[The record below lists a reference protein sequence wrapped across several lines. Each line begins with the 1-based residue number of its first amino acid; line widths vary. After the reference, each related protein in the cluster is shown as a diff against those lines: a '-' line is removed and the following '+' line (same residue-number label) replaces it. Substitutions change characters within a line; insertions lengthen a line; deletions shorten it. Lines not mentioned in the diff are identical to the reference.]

1 MLRLLERGLMHMPKP
16 KSKLSDKL
24 VLKRESTWNR
34 MDPKKRKTV
43 FSYCEEYA
51 RFLSACK
58 TEREVVRYLVR
69 RAEKA
74 GFKPLVMAKN
84 VKPGDRFYAINKEK
98 NVALVVAGKLGPAEG
113 FHVVC
118 AHIDS
123 PRVDLK
129 QKPLY
134 EDTDASIALLKTHYY
149 GGVKKYQW
157 TNVPLALHGRVLKGD
172 GEVLDIVIGEKEEDP
187 IFLIPD
193 LLPHLARRLQG
204 DRKLFDGI
212 KGEEM
217 NIVVAGI
224 PLDGNSDE
232 KEKIKLAV
240 LKHLNNIYGII
251 EEDLIS
257 AEIEMVPAH
266 MARDVGFDRSIMGGY
281 GHDDRVCAYT
291 ELTAIEEVK
300 IPLRTAV
307 AVFYDKEEIGS
318 EGPTGAQSA
327 FLELFLAE
335 YTRAADPKSDYTT
348 FKLAMGKSRALSAD
362 VDAGLDPS
370 FKDVHEPLN
379 AARISHGV
387 CVTKFTGSGGKGGS
401 NDANAEF
408 VGYVRT
414 IFNKAG
420 VAWQS
425 AELGKVDEGGGGT
438 VAKYLAHHNMDV
450 IDVGPPLLS
459 MHSPYELVSK
469 VDVYHS
475 YLAYKAF
482 LAATE

>member
-1 MLRLLERGLMHMPKP
+1 MPKS

-24 VLKRESTWNR
+24 AMKKETAWKRL
-34 MDPKKRKTV
+34 DPKGKKAV
-43 FSYCEEYA
+43 FGYCDDYVK
-51 RFLSACK
+51 FLGSCK
-58 TEREVVRYLVR
+58 TEREVVRHVVR
-69 RAEKA
+69 RAERA
-74 GFKPLVMAKN
+74 GFRPLSMAKN
-84 VKPGDRFYAINKEK
+84 VKPGDRFYAVNKEK
-98 NVALVVAGKLGPAEG
+98 NVALIIAGKLGPAEG
-113 FHVVC
+113 FHIVC

-129 QKPLY
+129 QRPLY
-134 EDTDASIALLKTHYY
+134 EDTDASVALLKTHYY

-157 TNVPLALHGRVLKGD
+157 MNVPLALHGCVIKAN
-172 GEVLDIVIGEKEEDP
+172 GEVLDIVIGEKPEDP
-187 IFLIPD
+187 VFVIPD
-193 LLPHLARRLQG
+193 LLPHLAKRLQG
-204 DRKLFDGI
+204 ERKLFEGV

-217 NIVVAGI
+217 NIVVGGM
-224 PLDGNSDE
+224 PLASGEE
-232 KEKIKLAV
+232 KEAIKLAV
-240 LKHLNNIYGII
+240 LKLLNDSFGIV

-257 AEIEMVPAH
+257 AEIEMVPSH
-266 MARDVGFDRSIMGGY
+266 MPRDVGLDRSMIGGY

-291 ELTAIEEVK
+291 ALTAIEDVK
-300 IPLRTAV
+300 VPLRTAV

-348 FKLAMGKSRALSAD
+348 FKLALGKSRALSAD
-362 VDAGLDPS
+362 VDAGMDPS
-370 FKDVHEPLN
+370 FKEVHEPLN
-379 AARISHGV
+379 AARMSHGIV
-387 CVTKFTGSGGKGGS
+387 VTKFTGSGGKGGS

-408 VGYVRT
+408 VGYVRG

-450 IDVGPPLLS
+450 IDAGPPLLS
-459 MHSPYELVSK
+459 MHSPYELASK
-469 VDVYHS
+469 VDIYHS
-475 YLAYKAF
+475 HLAYKAF
-482 LAATE
+482 LGAKD

>member
-1 MLRLLERGLMHMPKP
+1 MPKS

-24 VLKRESTWNR
+24 AMKKETAWKRLDSKG
-34 MDPKKRKTV
+34 KKAV
-43 FSYCEEYA
+43 FDYCDAYA
-51 RFLSACK
+51 SFLGACK
-58 TEREVVRYLVR
+58 TEREVVRYIVR
-69 RAEKA
+69 HAEKA
-74 GFKPLVMAKN
+74 GFKPLSTAKN
-84 VKPGDRFYAINKEK
+84 VKPGDRFYAVNKEK
-98 NVALVVAGKLGPAEG
+98 NVALIVAGKLAPSDG

-123 PRVDLK
+123 PRIDLK
-129 QKPLY
+129 QRPLY
-134 EDTDASIALLKTHYY
+134 EDTDASVALLKTHYY

-157 TNVPLALHGRVLKGD
+157 MNVPLSLHGRVIKAN
-172 GEVLDIVIGEKEEDP
+172 GEVLDIVIGEKGDDP
-187 IFLIPD
+187 VFVIPD

-204 DRKLFDGI
+204 ERKLFEGI
-212 KGEEM
+212 RGEEM
-217 NIVVAGI
+217 NIVIGGI
-224 PLDGNSDE
+224 PLQGGSEE
-232 KEKIKLAV
+232 KEAIKMTV
-240 LKHLNNIYGII
+240 LKHLNDSFGLI

-266 MARDVGFDRSIMGGY
+266 MPRDVGLDRSMIGAY

-291 ELTAIEEVK
+291 ALTAIEDVNV
-300 IPLRTAV
+300 PTRTAV

-318 EGPTGAQSA
+318 EGPTGANSA
-327 FLELFLAE
+327 FLEMFLAE
-335 YTRAADPKSDYTT
+335 YSRAAEPKSDYTT
-348 FKLAMGKSRALSAD
+348 FKLSLGKSRALSAD

-379 AARISHGV
+379 AARMSHGIV
-387 CVTKFTGSGGKGGS
+387 VTKFTGSGGKGGS

-408 VGYVRT
+408 VGYVRG

-438 VAKYLAHHNMDV
+438 VAKFLAQQNMDV
-450 IDVGPPLLS
+450 IDAGPPLLS
-459 MHSPYELVSK
+459 MHSPYELASK

-475 YLAYKAF
+475 HKAYRAF
-482 LAATE
+482 LGA